1 MIEYTLILTRRK
13 DLKMKEKIINENID
27 RLNISCKLIELLKQ
41 NKITKISQLC
51 NKTKTNLRNINLT
64 NTEIS
69 QVEIELQ
76 LLGLDLKNNY

>member
-1 MIEYTLILTRRK
+1 
-13 DLKMKEKIINENID
+13 MKEKIINENID

>member
-1 MIEYTLILTRRK
+1 
-13 DLKMKEKIINENID
+13 MKEKILNENVE

-64 NTEIS
+64 NAEIA
-69 QVEIELQ
+69 QIEIELQ
-76 LLGLDLKNNY
+76 LLGLDLKKNY

>member
-1 MIEYTLILTRRK
+1 
-13 DLKMKEKIINENID
+13 MKEKILNENVE
-27 RLNISCKLIELLKQ
+27 RLNISCKLIGLLKQ

-69 QVEIELQ
+69 QIEIELQ

>member
-1 MIEYTLILTRRK
+1 
-13 DLKMKEKIINENID
+13 MKEKILNENVD

-41 NKITKISQLC
+41 NKINKISQLC

-64 NTEIS
+64 NAEIS
-69 QVEIELQ
+69 QIEIELQ

>member
-1 MIEYTLILTRRK
+1 
-13 DLKMKEKIINENID
+13 MKEKILNENVE
-27 RLNISCKLIELLKQ
+27 RLNVSCKLIELLKQ

-64 NTEIS
+64 NAEIA
-69 QVEIELQ
+69 QIEIELQ

>member
-1 MIEYTLILTRRK
+1 
-13 DLKMKEKIINENID
+13 MKEKILNENVD

-41 NKITKISQLC
+41 NKVTKISQLC
-51 NKTKTNLRNINLT
+51 NKTKTNLKNMNLT

-69 QVEIELQ
+69 QIEIELQ

>member
-1 MIEYTLILTRRK
+1 
-13 DLKMKEKIINENID
+13 MKEKILNENVE
-27 RLNISCKLIELLKQ
+27 RLNISCKLIKLLKQ

-64 NTEIS
+64 NAEIA
-69 QVEIELQ
+69 QIEIELQ

>member
-1 MIEYTLILTRRK
+1 
-13 DLKMKEKIINENID
+13 MKEKILNENID

-41 NKITKISQLC
+41 NRITKISQLC

-64 NTEIS
+64 NAEIS

>member
-1 MIEYTLILTRRK
+1 
-13 DLKMKEKIINENID
+13 MKEKILNENID

>member
-1 MIEYTLILTRRK
+1 
-13 DLKMKEKIINENID
+13 MKEKILNENVE

-41 NKITKISQLC
+41 NKINKISQLC

-69 QVEIELQ
+69 QIEIELQ

>member
-1 MIEYTLILTRRK
+1 
-13 DLKMKEKIINENID
+13 MKEKILNENVE

-64 NTEIS
+64 NAEIA
-69 QVEIELQ
+69 QIEIELQ

>member
-1 MIEYTLILTRRK
+1 
-13 DLKMKEKIINENID
+13 MKEKILNENID

-41 NKITKISQLC
+41 NKITKINQLC
-51 NKTKTNLRNINLT
+51 TKTKTNLRSIKLT

-69 QVEIELQ
+69 QIEIELQ

>member
-51 NKTKTNLRNINLT
+51 NKTKTNLRDINLT

>member
-1 MIEYTLILTRRK
+1 
-13 DLKMKEKIINENID
+13 MKEKIINENID

-41 NKITKISQLC
+41 NKITKISHLC

>member
-1 MIEYTLILTRRK
+1 
-13 DLKMKEKIINENID
+13 MKEKIINENID

-41 NKITKISQLC
+41 NRITKISQLC